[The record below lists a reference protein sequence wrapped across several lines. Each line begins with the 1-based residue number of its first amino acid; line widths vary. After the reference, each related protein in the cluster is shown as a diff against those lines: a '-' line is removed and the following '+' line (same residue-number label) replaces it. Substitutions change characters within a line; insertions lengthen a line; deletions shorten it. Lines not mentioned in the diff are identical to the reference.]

1 MLAYGMAIVAA
12 ALIPLLTRG
21 SYKRLLRTEIHWG
34 WLLAAG
40 LGIQLVLEYVTM
52 PRQYWHGYGFGL
64 LVASYVL
71 ILAFCARNLVLRGM
85 GIVLIGIAS
94 NALVIGLNQGMPVKF
109 PPEWRNQTWTEATVK
124 HHPQSSDDRLLVLS
138 DIIILKEPYDVVF
151 SFGDLIIAVGICDV
165 SYNASR
171 NPRKR
176 RRRARRASEARE
188 RASAAPPPDTIDLD
202 APAPASPNDGLPD
215 PFAAR
220 EPDPRVEAHGA
231 PSAYTDDFTPNARAS
246 HRA

>member
-12 ALIPLLTRG
+12 ALIPLITRG

-34 WLLAAG
+34 WLLATG
-40 LGIQLVLEYVTM
+40 LGVQIVLEYVTM
-52 PRQYWHGYGFGL
+52 PREYWHSVGFGL

-85 GIVLIGIAS
+85 GIVFIGIAC
-94 NALVIGLNQGMPVKF
+94 NALAIGLNQGMPVKF
-109 PPEWRNQTWTEATVK
+109 PPEWRNQTWAEATVK
-124 HHPQSSDDRLLVLS
+124 HHPQEAGERLLILS
-138 DIIILKEPYDVVF
+138 DIIILKHPYDVVL

-176 RRRARRASEARE
+176 RRKARRAAEPRTRRS
-188 RASAAPPPDTIDLD
+188 APPDREPASLEAASLATIPADTPPALF
-202 APAPASPNDGLPD
+202 APAPDLRRES
-215 PFAAR
+215 AAR
-220 EPDPRVEAHGA
+220 PYE
-231 PSAYTDDFTPNARAS
+231 SIDDFTPKARAS
-246 HRA
+246 HRS